1 MQANQCKL
9 TVSLFPYCLISLS
22 LSLSHPPS
30 NQLPLTPSHLS
41 FPLSPSLFTQCQA
54 CSEEQV
60 KLTHLASNRTS
71 NSLLRAPCSVC
82 STDARHVA
90 SLIPRPNT
98 TSHLRHRDHKE
109 ASAPVDGVLCTKC
122 PSMTGFMAGT
132 IKYACAIG
140 WERLWLS
147 FSLGPGYRISP
158 LLSSQ
163 GPAAERERDELAL
176 PFFSFIYPP
185 FI

>member
-1 MQANQCKL
+1 M
-9 TVSLFPYCLISLS
+9 P
-22 LSLSHPPS
+22 HP
-30 NQLPLTPSHLS
+30 NQLPISVSYLS
-41 FPLSPSLFTQCQA
+41 FPLPFSLYSVSALYSRTGISDIFGTKQDPVLTTQCLQTR
-54 CSEEQV
+54 SP
-60 KLTHLASNRTS
+60 TR
-71 NSLLRAPCSVC
+71 
-82 STDARHVA
+82 
-90 SLIPRPNT
+90 LISHPT
-98 TSHLRHRDHKE
+98 TKITSHLRHRDYEE

-163 GPAAERERDELAL
+163 GPATERERDELAL